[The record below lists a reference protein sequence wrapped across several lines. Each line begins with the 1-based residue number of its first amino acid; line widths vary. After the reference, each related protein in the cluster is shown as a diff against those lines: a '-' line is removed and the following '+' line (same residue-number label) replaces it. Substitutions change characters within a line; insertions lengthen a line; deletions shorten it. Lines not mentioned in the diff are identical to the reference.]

1 MRTAPTE
8 QPSTHRTDRATA
20 RTGGAA
26 TTPLSALGQV
36 PWSDIRDSTGSAAG
50 IPQLLRSVAR
60 GDAETART
68 ALDDLRG
75 RICQYGFVVEEA
87 TAATVPFLWELA
99 QLPHV
104 TCRLQIIQLLKN
116 IADARQWE
124 SVAAVYPKLLNH
136 RENPV
141 VWERR
146 ARQAV
151 RARRGALRTL
161 LAEQDGEIAR
171 AGTELADALEG

>member
-1 MRTAPTE
+1 MPTAPTE
-8 QPSTHRTDRATA
+8 QPSTQRTDRATPS
-20 RTGGAA
+20 TGASAGA
-26 TTPLSALGQV
+26 PLAALGQV
-36 PWSDIRDSTGSAAG
+36 PWSDIRDSTGSAAA
-50 IPQLLRSVAR
+50 IPQLLRRVAR
-60 GDAETART
+60 GDAASARA
-68 ALDDLRG
+68 ALEELR
-75 RICQYGFVVEEA
+75 RRVCQYGFVVEQA

-104 TCRLQIIQLLKN
+104 TCRPQIIQLLKS

-136 RENPV
+136 RENPA
-141 VWERR
+141 VWECR

-161 LAEQDGEIAR
+161 MAEPDGELAR
-171 AGTELADALEG
+171 ATTELADALAE

>member
-1 MRTAPTE
+1 MRTAQTE
-8 QPSTHRTDRATA
+8 QPSTQRTDRATPS
-20 RTGGAA
+20 TGTAA
-26 TTPLSALGQV
+26 PLAALGQV
-36 PWSDIRDSTGSAAG
+36 PWDDIRDSTGSAAG
-50 IPQLLRSVAR
+50 IPRLLDRVAR
-60 GDAETART
+60 GDAESARA
-68 ALDDLRG
+68 ALDELRT
-75 RICQYGFVVEEA
+75 RICQYGFVVEQA

-104 TCRLQIIQLLKN
+104 TCRPQIIQLLKS

-124 SVAAVYPKLLNH
+124 DVAAVYPKVLNH

-151 RARRGALRTL
+151 RARRGALRVL
-161 LAEQDGEIAR
+161 LADQDRDIAR
-171 AGTELADALEG
+171 ATTELAAALGA

>member
-1 MRTAPTE
+1 MRTAPTD
-8 QPSTHRTDRATA
+8 QPSTQRTDRAISTA
-20 RTGGAA
+20 GAAA
-26 TTPLSALGQV
+26 TTPLAALGQV

-50 IPQLLRSVAR
+50 VPALLRTVA
-60 GDAETART
+60 GDDADAARA
-68 ALDDLRG
+68 ALDELRT
-75 RICQYGFVVEEA
+75 RVCQYGFVVEQA

-99 QLPHV
+99 QTPRV
-104 TCRLQIIQLLKN
+104 TCRPQIIQLLRN

-124 SVAAVYPKLLNH
+124 SVAAVYPKVLNH

-151 RARRGALRTL
+151 RARSGALRTL
-161 LAEQDGEIAR
+161 LAEQDGEITR
-171 AGTELADALEG
+171 ATTELADALAG